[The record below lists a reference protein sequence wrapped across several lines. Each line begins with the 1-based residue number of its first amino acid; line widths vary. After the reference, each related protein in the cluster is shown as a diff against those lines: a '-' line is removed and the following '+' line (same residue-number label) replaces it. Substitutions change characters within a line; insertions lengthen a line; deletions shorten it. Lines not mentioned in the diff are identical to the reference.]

1 MPALEAEDNYPSNG
15 SLLQQN
21 GIKYSS
27 EPELVVTK
35 ENAREGY
42 GGCSVS
48 CEGSEGP
55 ELEGYINIEADRGG
69 QFCLSRNSMAS
80 CILYFISSLILN
92 FMIHDHV
99 MCKWTIL
106 HE

>member
-1 MPALEAEDNYPSNG
+1 MFSFQVGLPALESEDNYPSNG

-35 ENAREGY
+35 ENAREGC
-42 GGCSVS
+42 GARSVS

-55 ELEGYINIEADRGG
+55 ELEGYINIETDRGG
-69 QFCLSRNSMAS
+69 QSCLSKYSMTS
-80 CILYFISSLILN
+80 CITSSLLLYCP
-92 FMIHDHV
+92 DH
-99 MCKWTIL
+99 L
-106 HE
+106 HLDYSA